1 MTKSIKVN
9 KDTTSSIASGI
20 TGASSD
26 IRLSPL
32 ASQDGRSTITAN
44 KSSKT
49 AYDKIRNATSKF
61 DETITVDAQNIRS
74 LGVKFDEFDRDISMQ
89 LQSKAP
95 RIDSMKNFTEEEIRG
110 KLREFENKHDE
121 LEYLKR
127 KVGSEID
134 DEHYFASDNAQ
145 LNEQVRYELCRNDD
159 NELIGIIDNTCD
171 SLGIA
176 SMQNSSDYDEVRNEV
191 QRHHVRL
198 FDEED
203 RLYQQLIIAKEAEK
217 QDNR

>member
-26 IRLSPL
+26 LRLSPL
-32 ASQDGRSTITAN
+32 ASQDGKSTITAN

-49 AYDKIRNATSKF
+49 AYDKVRNSASKF

-95 RIDSMKNFTEEEIRG
+95 
-110 KLREFENKHDE
+110 KL
-121 LEYLKR
+121 
-127 KVGSEID
+127 
-134 DEHYFASDNAQ
+134 
-145 LNEQVRYELCRNDD
+145 
-159 NELIGIIDNTCD
+159 
-171 SLGIA
+171 
-176 SMQNSSDYDEVRNEV
+176 
-191 QRHHVRL
+191 
-198 FDEED
+198 D
-203 RLYQQLIIAKEAEK
+203 R
-217 QDNR
+217 

>member
-61 DETITVDAQNIRS
+61 DETITVDAHNIRS
-74 LGVKFDEFDRDISMQ
+74 LGVKFDEFDRSVSNM
-89 LQSKAP
+89 LHVQSQ
-95 RIDSMKNFTEEEIRG
+95 
-110 KLREFENKHDE
+110 KLGR
-121 LEYLKR
+121 
-127 KVGSEID
+127 
-134 DEHYFASDNAQ
+134 
-145 LNEQVRYELCRNDD
+145 
-159 NELIGIIDNTCD
+159 
-171 SLGIA
+171 
-176 SMQNSSDYDEVRNEV
+176 
-191 QRHHVRL
+191 
-198 FDEED
+198 
-203 RLYQQLIIAKEAEK
+203 
-217 QDNR
+217 

>member
-26 IRLSPL
+26 LRLSPL
-32 ASQDGRSTITAN
+32 ASQDGKSTITAN

-49 AYDKIRNATSKF
+49 AYDKVRNSASKF

-95 RIDSMKNFTEEEIRG
+95 R
-110 KLREFENKHDE
+110 L
-121 LEYLKR
+121 
-127 KVGSEID
+127 
-134 DEHYFASDNAQ
+134 
-145 LNEQVRYELCRNDD
+145 
-159 NELIGIIDNTCD
+159 
-171 SLGIA
+171 
-176 SMQNSSDYDEVRNEV
+176 
-191 QRHHVRL
+191 
-198 FDEED
+198 D
-203 RLYQQLIIAKEAEK
+203 R
-217 QDNR
+217 